1 MKTVKYFFA
10 VLLSGFISINAGA
23 QSLGNILSPKPN
35 DTILNGELF
44 IVVQVD
50 PQLNVDPSKLNL
62 TIDKLNYSTLIKF
75 SNNKVTA
82 LVLRP
87 LAQGEHEI
95 VLKLFLGDG
104 EFLKILM
111 ICLLNKMV

>member
-1 MKTVKYFFA
+1 MKALKHILTVA
-10 VLLSGFISINAGA
+10 LISFLIINSNA
-23 QSLGNILSPKPN
+23 QEVGKILSPKQN